1 MYHEINETAARRA
14 KEANS
19 YNNYKEGSKT
29 SEYRSMVDAAK
40 EIAEKQKK
48 RVDPMHHDKIDRL
61 LARYCSRLAA
71 NFNKGFEIDARV
83 PSIMIAGP
91 SKFPTRKKEK
101 QNTARDRNMEDYMD
115 VQGILDKIRGVGT
128 AGISSD
134 DPDAIDKL
142 REKLESLEGSQS
154 DMKAVNVYYRKHKT
168 LDGCPDLSE
177 DAKRKIESRMSDTR
191 FGRQTQPYPAWA
203 LSNNSAEI
211 RRIKKRIEDMERIA
225 GSADEGWEFE
235 GGSVVINKEINR
247 LQILFDEKPDDDLRS
262 ELKNNGFK
270 WARSQGAWQRQYTDN
285 AMYAVKRIKA
295 IAPAE

>member
-1 MYHEINETAARRA
+1 M
-14 KEANS
+14 
-19 YNNYKEGSKT
+19 
-29 SEYRSMVDAAK
+29 
-40 EIAEKQKK
+40 
-48 RVDPMHHDKIDRL
+48 
-61 LARYCSRLAA
+61 
-71 NFNKGFEIDARV
+71 
-83 PSIMIAGP
+83 
-91 SKFPTRKKEK
+91 
-101 QNTARDRNMEDYMD
+101 
-115 VQGILDKIRGVGT
+115 GT

-154 DMKAVNVYYRKHKT
+154 AMKSTNAYYRKHKT

-177 DAKRKIESRMSDTR
+177 DAKHKIESRMNDTR

-211 RRIKKRIEDMERIA
+211 RRIKKRIEDMGRMA

-262 ELKNNGFK
+262 ELKSNGFK